1 MCSQDQEQRRDY
13 MINSVLKAID
23 TLALFSAREPRLSLT
38 EVSRRLGLPPSTA
51 HHLLQTLMA
60 RGLIEQVESGEY
72 ALGTALIVL
81 SQAARVNVE
90 LRDRAAPLL
99 RELADACHESVY
111 LTVRERDFTL
121 YIYAIES
128 RHRLMARTA
137 IGDRVPLH
145 CTANGKAILAQ
156 FSADELAALLKRT
169 GLPRFTPSTITTAEK
184 LQAELKRIRDQGYAL
199 DRQEHELSTYCVG
212 APIFD
217 SSGQTVGACSIS
229 GNDPELVAS
238 RLSLLAEHL
247 RYTAQEISRRMGFV
261 PAIPSQVIAHSEKED
276 ILP

>member
-1 MCSQDQEQRRDY
+1 

-23 TLALFSAREPRLSLT
+23 ALALFSAKEPRLSLT
-38 EVSRRLGLPPSTA
+38 EISRRLGLPPSTA

-60 RGLIEQVESGEY
+60 RGLVEQAESGEY

-81 SQAARVNVE
+81 SQSARVNVE

-99 RELADACHESVY
+99 RELADACHESIY
-111 LTVRERDFTL
+111 LTVRENEWTL

-137 IGDRVPLH
+137 IGDRVPMH

-156 FSADELAALLKRT
+156 LSSDELAAFIKRA
-169 GLPRFTPSTITTAEK
+169 GLPRFTPSTITSIER

-199 DRQEHELSTYCVG
+199 DRQEHELNTYCVG

-217 SSGQTVGACSIS
+217 FSARTVGACSIS
-229 GNDPELVAS
+229 GSDPELIAGQ
-238 RLSLLAEHL
+238 LPPLAEQL

-261 PAIPSQVIAHSEKED
+261 PAIPSQVIPLWEKKD
-276 ILP
+276 VLP